1 MNKTGVYK
9 CLLFSLLGKR
19 RVRRC
24 LQVVVML
31 SGIIGVGEPKMTK
44 LKSVNQMID

>member
-1 MNKTGVYK
+1 MKTVEKELYMKKTGVYK

-24 LQVVVML
+24 LQVVVMI
-31 SGIIGVGEPKMTK
+31 SGTIGVGEPQMT
-44 LKSVNQMID
+44 